1 MENDKQV
8 PADPASNRS
17 RLGVTA
23 LILSLIPLPM
33 AGLYILVFYLFSVID
48 TGAIVLPDLFWLAF
62 SYLPLCFSGLGVIFT
77 LIALILSVMSLFRR
91 EPRKWPAI
99 LAIVLSL
106 PGGVIMALMTFLVMV
121 ISRT

>member
-8 PADPASNRS
+8 PSDPAANRS

-33 AGLYILVFYLFSVID
+33 AGLYILIFYLFGVID
-48 TGAIVLPDLFWLAF
+48 TGTVVLPDFFWFAF
-62 SYLPLCFSGLGVIFT
+62 SYLPLCFSGLGVIST
-77 LIALILSVMSLFRR
+77 LIALILGVLSLFRA
-91 EPRKWPAI
+91 EPRKFPAI

-106 PGGVIMALMTFLVMV
+106 PGGLAMCAMSLLVTL